1 MKLRDFNYQQKS
13 QGQTYPWM
21 ALPDIYRGINSNV
34 LREFHKNRTG
44 VTLPN
49 MSHKARVTLEPKL
62 DTGKASK
69 PQWAR
74 LLPARPEDPSLT
86 PGTHTVEREN

>member
-1 MKLRDFNYQQKS
+1 
-13 QGQTYPWM
+13 
-21 ALPDIYRGINSNV
+21 
-34 LREFHKNRTG
+34 
-44 VTLPN
+44 
-49 MSHKARVTLEPKL
+49 MSYKARVTLEPKL

-86 PGTHTVEREN
+86 PGTHTVERENCAHTMSSDHHMDAHTKQNFIKSFMKLLCSNILM